1 MHEKRRAIFPTLFP
15 ALAAALLAGETLTFP
30 VLIRDNDTGAT
41 TTVVAQAYYYDG
53 WS

>member
-1 MHEKRRAIFPTLFP
+1 
-15 ALAAALLAGETLTFP
+15 
-30 VLIRDNDTGAT
+30 VLIRDNATGTT

>member
-1 MHEKRRAIFPTLFP
+1 MKAIFPTLFP
-15 ALAAALLAGETLTFP
+15 VLAAALLTGETLTFP
-30 VLIRDNDTGAT
+30 VLIRENATGTT